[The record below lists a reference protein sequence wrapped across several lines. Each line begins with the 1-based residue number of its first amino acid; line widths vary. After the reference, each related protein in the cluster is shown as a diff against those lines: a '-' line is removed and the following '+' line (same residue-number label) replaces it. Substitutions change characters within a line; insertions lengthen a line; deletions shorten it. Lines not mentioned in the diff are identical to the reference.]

1 VIHLEGAIFDITD
14 RKLAERRLKKAE
26 WQHRMLVEGLPLVT
40 YLLGLDGLMTYI
52 APQVE
57 LMLGYSADEIVESSG
72 SLLTERLH
80 PARDGLRRGC
90 PRIQRN
96 AARRSR
102 LHGQPGPHP
111 ATAHDRRRSFRPA
124 GEDDRRT

>member
-72 SLLTERLH
+72 SPLTERLPCPGWSSPRMSADPTERCSSLAASRSARPSPSDCTRSPKVI
-80 PARDGLRRGC
+80 PA
-90 PRIQRN
+90 
-96 AARRSR
+96 SR
-102 LHGQPGPHP
+102 
-111 ATAHDRRRSFRPA
+111 
-124 GEDDRRT
+124 